1 MDKQRLLKGI
11 LNYIECCGGLDNSW
25 FAGISRD
32 KEFFQ
37 VHGHSEAEDLWI
49 GGCATSP
56 EGAIQVLNGL
66 QRLGVKGPE
75 EAVLGGERKFVYVY
89 RRTPRTSP

>member
-11 LNYIECCGGLDNSW
+11 LKYIDCCGGLYNSW
-25 FAGISRD
+25 FAEISRD

-37 VHGHSEAEDLWI
+37 VHGLSEAEDLWI

-56 EGAIQVLNGL
+56 EGAVQVLDGL
-66 QRLGVKGPE
+66 RRMGVRGPDSLALSGEQR
-75 EAVLGGERKFVYVY
+75 FVYVY
-89 RRTPRTSP
+89 RKTSKTCP